1 MNFVDAATTNIPI
14 ITQSIHSLILNVEKM
29 NSTLTALLSI
39 QNRVDNMETKV
50 LAKLDEVLEKT
61 NSNNSILGVIAAKV

>member
-14 ITQSIHSLILNVEKM
+14 ITQSINSLILNVEKM